1 MSKPNPLQTLMDTP
15 LDPLPEKWLNKE
27 RQELA
32 DMARALDAESPDKYW
47 QWASEQFR
55 WMTPWETLREGD
67 FPDFKFFSGGYM
79 NAADNCVDR
88 HAENPKLANKAAII
102 WEGEPLD
109 ESRQLTY
116 LELRDEVS
124 RCANAL
130 KSLGVEKGDV
140 VALYMQNLPEAFV
153 VAHACNRIGAIH
165 TILFSGFPADAIV
178 SRLETAE
185 PKVIV
190 IADKSYRRG
199 KDVNLLS
206 TWREAKGDCPS
217 VLNTLVFDRS
227 GEQPALEEGELDY
240 RSLLDAQSSDCA
252 CVPME
257 ANEPSFLVFTSGTT
271 SKPKGVVHS
280 VAGFMMGAW
289 ANVFWQLG
297 ADPGDVCWCA
307 TDVGWLTFPIQSLV
321 GGLAA
326 GTTQVCYEGSP
337 DYPNNERF
345 YQIAEKY
352 DVKKIITAPTL
363 IRMLRTFGDDLAA
376 KYPLPELEVMSVQ
389 GEPLDASSYHWA
401 REKLGPGV
409 PVVNA
414 YGQTETGST
423 WTYPIAGVDT
433 TKAGSCGSPV
443 PGYRGIIVDDEGK
456 EVPVGVRG
464 HFVLTYPLPSM
475 ARTIWKDHDRYVES
489 YFSQLPG
496 TYWCSDEGVKDADG
510 HIWVLG
516 RSDDVINVAGHR
528 LSTVEIE
535 TAITSHPKVS
545 DAAVMG
551 VTDDIKGLVPIAFV
565 NLAAGSDETLVA
577 GELKARVQE
586 ALGGIARLDAV
597 YVTTAL
603 PKTRTGK
610 TVRRLL
616 IEIVEQGDTN
626 SDTSSLEDLTSLDA
640 CRQATRI

>member
-1 MSKPNPLQTLMDTP
+1 
-15 LDPLPEKWLNKE
+15 
-27 RQELA
+27 
-32 DMARALDAESPDKYW
+32 
-47 QWASEQFR
+47 
-55 WMTPWETLREGD
+55 
-67 FPDFKFFSGGYM
+67 
-79 NAADNCVDR
+79 
-88 HAENPKLANKAAII
+88 
-102 WEGEPLD
+102 
-109 ESRQLTY
+109 
-116 LELRDEVS
+116 
-124 RCANAL
+124 
-130 KSLGVEKGDV
+130 
-140 VALYMQNLPEAFV
+140 
-153 VAHACNRIGAIH
+153 
-165 TILFSGFPADAIV
+165 
-178 SRLETAE
+178 
-185 PKVIV
+185 
-190 IADKSYRRG
+190 
-199 KDVNLLS
+199 
-206 TWREAKGDCPS
+206 
-217 VLNTLVFDRS
+217 
-227 GEQPALEEGELDY
+227 
-240 RSLLDAQSSDCA
+240 
-252 CVPME
+252 
-257 ANEPSFLVFTSGTT
+257 
-271 SKPKGVVHS
+271 
-280 VAGFMMGAW
+280 MGAW

-307 TDVGWLTFPIQSLV
+307 TDVGWLTFPIQSLI

-337 DYPNNERF
+337 DYPSNERF

-363 IRMLRTFGDDLAA
+363 IRMLRTFGDELAA
-376 KYPLPELEVMSVQ
+376 KYPLPALEVMSVQ

-401 REKLGPGV
+401 REKLGQGV

-443 PGYRGIIVDDEGK
+443 PGYRGIIVDDEGQ

-475 ARTIWKDHDRYVES
+475 ARTIWKDHDRYIES

-496 TYWCSDEGVKDADG
+496 TYWCSDEGVKDNDG

-535 TAITSHPKVS
+535 SAITSHPAVNE
-545 DAAVMG
+545 AAVMG
-551 VTDDIKGLVPIAFV
+551 VNDDIKGLVPIAFV
-565 NLAAGSDETLVA
+565 NLAADSDEAAVA
-577 GELKARVQE
+577 GELKGRVQE
-586 ALGGIARLDAV
+586 ALGGIARLEAV
-597 YVTTAL
+597 YVTKAL

-616 IEIVEQGDTN
+616 IEIVEDGDTN
-626 SDTSSLEDLTSLDA
+626 SDTSSLEDLSTLQA